1 MLVQVE
7 TADVY
12 AERMEGLWPVLRDR
26 LRDLRDQVG
35 TVRRLDGPADELHI
49 RVGNPAGVAAA
60 LEAVQAAAQPVFSL
74 TGGSS
79 REFDVRAEGDTIVV
93 TLTEAEK
100 AAIDERTMQQS
111 LEIIRRRVDE
121 TGTREPSIQ
130 RQGADRILV
139 QVPGIGSAEELLAVI
154 GKTAQAVVPPGG
166 EPDQRRR
173 HRAGARPGGATRR
186 WTRRGSSTCSSAARW
201 SPATSSST
209 RSRASTRTTG
219 RR

>member
-1 MLVQVE
+1 M
-7 TADVY
+7 
-12 AERMEGLWPVLRDR
+12 P
-26 LRDLRDQVG
+26 
-35 TVRRLDGPADELHI
+35 
-49 RVGNPAGVAAA
+49 AA

-79 REFDVRAEGDTIVV
+79 REFEARAEGDTLVV

-100 AAIDERTMQQS
+100 AAIDQRTMQQS

-154 GKTAQAVVPPGG
+154 GKTARLSFHPVANRTS
-166 EPDQRRR
+166 DAA
-173 HRAGARPGGATRR
+173 HRAGARRVGAVRR
-186 WTRRGSSTCSSAARW
+186 WTRRGSSTCWTGARW
-201 SPATSSST
+201 
-209 RSRASTRTTG
+209 
-219 RR
+219 